1 MLRTGQGGDA
11 VDILVPYVRA
21 TSASEYAAYK
31 AAFLDEDPYSAD
43 EMRHMVELAPDKL
56 VELAASLSIE
66 EIRTR
71 HGRA

>member
-1 MLRTGQGGDA
+1 M
-11 VDILVPYVRA
+11 
-21 TSASEYAAYK
+21 
-31 AAFLDEDPYSAD
+31 DEDPYSAD